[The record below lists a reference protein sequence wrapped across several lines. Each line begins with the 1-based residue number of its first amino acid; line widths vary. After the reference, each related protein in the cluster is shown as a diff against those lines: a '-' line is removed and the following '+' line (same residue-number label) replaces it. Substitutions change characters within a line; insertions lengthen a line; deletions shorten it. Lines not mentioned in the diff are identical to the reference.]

1 MKLLPYMVTLLLY
14 MVTIS
19 CNEGLMVMK
28 NIKNISQYDN
38 TTGELLDGVLVYCGV
53 KSNPYGGGW
62 IMNSQ
67 EALIEIAKD
76 KDLQGRT
83 LRVFLY
89 LCGIL
94 DFHNLI
100 QIPQIEICKE
110 LDLKRS
116 HVSLAIKILVNKNII
131 LQGPKLGRSFAY
143 RLNPDYGWKGKV
155 KNLNE
160 YRKGVEESEKKNLRE
175 NHLKS

>member
-1 MKLLPYMVTLLLY
+1 MRNL
-14 MVTIS
+14 
-19 CNEGLMVMK
+19 
-28 NIKNISQYDN
+28 KNISQYDN
-38 TTGELLDGVLVYCGV
+38 RTGELLEGLIIYCGV
-53 KSNPYGGGW
+53 KYNPYAGGW
-62 IMNSQ
+62 VMNSQ
-67 EALIEIAKD
+67 EALKLIAKD

-94 DFHNLI
+94 DFENLI
-100 QIPQIEICKE
+100 QIPQVEICKE

-116 HVSLAIKILVNKNII
+116 NVSLAIKILVDKDI
-131 LQGPKLGRSFAY
+131 LIQGPKVGRSFAY

-160 YRKGVEESEKKNLRE
+160 YRKELEEQEKLNIKH
-175 NHLKS
+175 NHLKSYQDNNVD

>member
-1 MKLLPYMVTLLLY
+1 MRNL
-14 MVTIS
+14 
-19 CNEGLMVMK
+19 
-28 NIKNISQYDN
+28 KNISQYDN
-38 TTGELLDGVLVYCGV
+38 RTGELLEGVVIYCGV
-53 KSNPYGGGW
+53 KHNPYSGGW

-67 EALIEIAKD
+67 EALKLIAKD

-83 LRVFLY
+83 LRIFLY

-94 DFHNLI
+94 DFENLI
-100 QIPQIEICKE
+100 QIPQVEICRE

-116 HVSLAIKILVNKNII
+116 NVSLAIKILVDKGI
-131 LQGPKLGRSFAY
+131 LIQGPKVGRSFAY

-160 YRKGVEESEKKNLRE
+160 YRKEVEEAEKLKIKQNNLRSYQSFQDE
-175 NHLKS
+175 

>member
-1 MKLLPYMVTLLLY
+1 MIGMRNL
-14 MVTIS
+14 
-19 CNEGLMVMK
+19 
-28 NIKNISQYDN
+28 KNISQYDN
-38 TTGELLDGVLVYCGV
+38 RTGELLEGVIIYCGV
-53 KSNPYGGGW
+53 KHNPYSGGW
-62 IMNSQ
+62 VMNSQ
-67 EALIEIAKD
+67 EALKLIAKD

-94 DFHNLI
+94 DFENLI

-116 HVSLAIKILVNKNII
+116 NVSLAVKTLVDKGILI
-131 LQGPKLGRSFAY
+131 QGPKVGRSFAY

-160 YRKGVEESEKKNLRE
+160 YRKELEEKERLETKRNNLE
-175 NHLKS
+175 SYQDFKHE

>member
-1 MKLLPYMVTLLLY
+1 M
-14 MVTIS
+14 IR
-19 CNEGLMVMK
+19 

-53 KSNPYGGGW
+53 KSNPYERGW

-100 QIPQIEICKE
+100 QIPQVEICKE

-116 HVSLAIKILVNKNII
+116 HVSLSIKILIDKGII
-131 LQGPKLGRSFAY
+131 LQGSKVGRSFAY

-160 YRKGVEESEKKNLRE
+160 YRREIEESQESDFKR
-175 NHLKS
+175 NHLKSYKNSKDK

>member
-1 MKLLPYMVTLLLY
+1 MRNLR
-14 MVTIS
+14 
-19 CNEGLMVMK
+19 
-28 NIKNISQYDN
+28 NISQYDN
-38 TTGELLDGVLVYCGV
+38 RTGELLEGLVIYCGV
-53 KSNPYGGGW
+53 KYNPYAGGW
-62 IMNSQ
+62 VMNSQ
-67 EALIEIAKD
+67 EALKLIAKD

-94 DFHNLI
+94 DFENLI

-116 HVSLAIKILVNKNII
+116 NVSLAIKILVDKGI
-131 LQGPKLGRSFAY
+131 LIQGPKIGRSFAY

-160 YRKGVEESEKKNLRE
+160 YRKELEEQEKLKTKKDY
-175 NHLKS
+175 LKSYKNDNID